1 MLFANRNLLFFF
13 RNIIESDKDTERERQ
28 GWGGGEL
35 KEIKRRKEGMGKEK
49 KRKKEGGRRKGGGR
63 EREKKKRALNLVC
76 HEINS
81 LAYHCGSLCLLTA
94 YRFSFWL
101 LMPVLQL
108 WDSQARLTSSCCCL
122 LGYSFSD
129 TPILSQR
136 SGRMTVSSGQNTLAN
151 FLPTQGDPSL
161 DCRSA
166 LIWNLNI
173 FSLALSRLKVSISL
187 WWSHFITVSFIHG
200 LPPQDHSILW
210 YIWWNSYFP

>member
-81 LAYHCGSLCLLTA
+81 LAYHCRSLCLLTA

-173 FSLALSRLKVSISL
+173 FSLALSHLKVSISL
-187 WWSHFITVSFIHG
+187 
-200 LPPQDHSILW
+200 
-210 YIWWNSYFP
+210 

>member
-63 EREKKKRALNLVC
+63 EREKKKKRALNLVC

-187 WWSHFITVSFIHG
+187 
-200 LPPQDHSILW
+200 
-210 YIWWNSYFP
+210 

>member
-1 MLFANRNLLFFF
+1 MGRG
-13 RNIIESDKDTERERQ
+13 RIEGNK
-28 GWGGGEL
+28 
-35 KEIKRRKEGMGKEK
+35 
-49 KRKKEGGRRKGGGR
+49 KKEGRNGEGEEKKERGR
-63 EREKKKRALNLVC
+63 EKERRREGKRKKKRALNLVC

-81 LAYHCGSLCLLTA
+81 LAYHSGSLCLLTA

-101 LMPVLQL
+101 LIVLQL
-108 WDSQARLTSSCCCL
+108 WDPQARLTSSCCCL
-122 LGYSFSD
+122 LGCSFSD
-129 TPILSQR
+129 TPILSPR

-151 FLPTQGDPSL
+151 FLPTQGDTSL